1 MYMSPKIVFAKMAKE
16 CEALLDL
23 DGEYASINTNCF
35 YSPNSETELEFV
47 GAFCNSKLFMFIY
60 ELFFK
65 ALRMSGGY
73 YQFQAP
79 QLRVIPLKEIS
90 KPKQRPFVELV
101 RKIVMTKKRDPN
113 ADTST
118 LECQIDQMVYK
129 LYDLTPEEIAIV
141 EGKG

>member
-1 MYMSPKIVFAKMAKE
+1 MNKLGQGNQINPPKGFAFLLALNLYCAYRLTFPNTTDLLAPVADGMLPDLPMIVSFAKMAKE

-60 ELFFK
+60 DLFFG

-79 QLRVIPLKEIS
+79 QLRVIP
-90 KPKQRPFVELV
+90 F
-101 RKIVMTKKRDPN
+101 
-113 ADTST
+113 
-118 LECQIDQMVYK
+118 
-129 LYDLTPEEIAIV
+129 
-141 EGKG
+141 